1 MLGEWEGRGGLQ
13 YFLIIKMRGGHSL
26 RSLHTRAFMDFRVRQ
41 AIRLISADLR
51 RPLVLE
57 EIARTVNLSPPRLR
71 YLFKAETGMTPA
83 QHLKSL
89 RMQKAK
95 GLLEESFLNV
105 KQIML
110 QVGINDES
118 HFARD
123 FRELYGL
130 TPAEYRKSVRE

>member
-1 MLGEWEGRGGLQ
+1 
-13 YFLIIKMRGGHSL
+13 
-26 RSLHTRAFMDFRVRQ
+26 MDFRVGH
-41 AIRLISADLR
+41 ALRLIAEDLH

-57 EIARTVNLSPPRLR
+57 EIARAVNLSQPRLR
-71 YLFKAETGMTPA
+71 SLFKAETGVTPA

-95 GLLEESFLNV
+95 ELLEETFLNV

-110 QVGINDES
+110 QVGIKDAS

-123 FRELYGL
+123 FRELYGI
-130 TPAEYRKSVRE
+130 TPAEYRRSVRE

>member
-1 MLGEWEGRGGLQ
+1 MD
-13 YFLIIKMRGGHSL
+13 L
-26 RSLHTRAFMDFRVRQ
+26 RVQRALS
-41 AIRLISADLR
+41 LISEDVR
-51 RPLVLE
+51 RPLLLE
-57 EIARTVNLSPPRLR
+57 EVARAVNLSTPRLR

-83 QHLKSL
+83 QHLKSI

-95 GLLEESFLNV
+95 ELLEGTFLNV

-118 HFARD
+118 HFVRD

-130 TPAEYRKSVRE
+130 TPAEYRRNHRNQL

>member
-1 MLGEWEGRGGLQ
+1 
-13 YFLIIKMRGGHSL
+13 
-26 RSLHTRAFMDFRVRQ
+26 MDFRVRQ

-51 RPLVLE
+51 RPLILE
-57 EIARTVNLSPPRLR
+57 EVARAVHLSPPRLR
-71 YLFKAETGMTPA
+71 SIFKAETGVTPA
-83 QHLKSL
+83 QHLKLL

-95 GLLEESFLNV
+95 QLLGESFLNV

-118 HFARD
+118 HFVRD

-130 TPAEYRKSVRE
+130 TPAEYRRSVRE

>member
-1 MLGEWEGRGGLQ
+1 
-13 YFLIIKMRGGHSL
+13 
-26 RSLHTRAFMDFRVRQ
+26 MDFRVRH
-41 AIRLISADLR
+41 ALRLISEDLR

-57 EIARTVNLSPPRLR
+57 EIARAVNLSQPRLR
-71 YLFKAETGMTPA
+71 SLFKAETGVTPA

-95 GLLEESFLNV
+95 ELLEETFLNV

-110 QVGINDES
+110 QVGVKDAS

-130 TPAEYRKSVRE
+130 APAEHRRSVRA

>member
-1 MLGEWEGRGGLQ
+1 
-13 YFLIIKMRGGHSL
+13 
-26 RSLHTRAFMDFRVRQ
+26 MDFRVRQ

-51 RPLVLE
+51 RPLILE
-57 EIARTVNLSPPRLR
+57 EVAPAVNLSPPRLR
-71 YLFKAETGMTPA
+71 SIFKAETGVTPA
-83 QHLKSL
+83 QHLKLL

-95 GLLEESFLNV
+95 QLLGESFLNV

-118 HFARD
+118 HFVRD

-130 TPAEYRKSVRE
+130 TPAEYRRSVRE